1 MTKYEI
7 IGTLAT
13 ERKVE
18 RICDNICKC
27 SRPEIS
33 DLAQIVYE
41 ALLRKDEQTIVAAWN
56 EGWLDFYIVRIIR
69 NQWETDHSTFR
80 DLFTKYSRKASGIET
95 ARDEAADDWWEKPRR
110 ERCAAELPGDKG

>member
-33 DLAQIVYE
+33 DLVQIVYE

-80 DLFTKYSRKASGIET
+80 DLFTKYSRKASGIEA
-95 ARDEAADDWWEKPRR
+95 ARDEAADEWWEKPRR